1 MNNTGTILQR
11 LKILGLSQDEAR
23 IYLELL
29 KEPTTHLK
37 LARATGI
44 NRSKVYRIVELLEK
58 RSLAGVRSDDRGA
71 FIIASDPATLEV
83 ELVNQENQIK
93 VKRAAL
99 QGLIPMLQ
107 QLKNRDESGFIVH
120 TYEGEEGFKQMLWHE
135 LKTVGE
141 NVIFGCGSLND
152 LISSKLWIEQQRK
165 RTQEAGYHIR
175 ELINPGEDDKTFA
188 KEHIETNQYSY
199 RIIPKDVLPLVNQI
213 STYNNTVSIYHW
225 RNQQKIGVEIIN
237 ADYAWMMR
245 QLFEHYW
252 TVASTRAP

>member
-83 ELVNQENQIK
+83 ELVNQENQVKIK
-93 VKRAAL
+93 RIAFQSL
-99 QGLIPMLQ
+99 LPMLQ
-107 QLKNRDESGFIVH
+107 NIKGTDSSNFVVY

-141 NVIFGCGSLND
+141 ILVFGRGSLHD
-152 LISSKLWIEQQRK
+152 LISSRRWIDQHKEHMI
-165 RTQEAGYHIR
+165 EAGYRIR
-175 ELINPGEDDKTFA
+175 ELVNPGDDDPFT
-188 KEHIETNQYSY
+188 IEEMKKDAYLY
-199 RIIPKDVLPLVNQI
+199 RIIPEDILVLQNQVA
-213 STYNNTVSIYHW
+213 TYNDTVSIYHW
-225 RNQQKIGVEIIN
+225 RYQQKIGIEIIN
-237 ADYAWMMR
+237 ATYARMMR
-245 QLFEHYW
+245 QMFEHYW
-252 TVASTRAP
+252 DLAPNPNQ